1 MKTHCQMY
9 LTWIKDKT
17 VWAYQEK
24 KNQEKIHK
32 KSDDDHQR
40 HRHHHAHHHGS
51 VDDVMMRIGFAL
63 VAGRSQIVIINIS
76 PGVTEIPSNIDRSSN
91 RYNLGSRWAIEDP
104 KKKKIIRIWR
114 SRWWAHQIRSSCK
127 GIVAR
132 GLYSYLKNR
141 VMRPKRGCRKQL
153 QKIFQGHMRGFSWC
167 QRYKY
172 PKSIAKLNLSYQV
185 WSHGGFTFFKY

>member
-1 MKTHCQMY
+1 M
-9 LTWIKDKT
+9 
-17 VWAYQEK
+17 WAYQEK

-91 RYNLGSRWAIEDP
+91 RYNLGSR
-104 KKKKIIRIWR
+104 
-114 SRWWAHQIRSSCK
+114 
-127 GIVAR
+127 
-132 GLYSYLKNR
+132 
-141 VMRPKRGCRKQL
+141 
-153 QKIFQGHMRGFSWC
+153 
-167 QRYKY
+167 
-172 PKSIAKLNLSYQV
+172 
-185 WSHGGFTFFKY
+185 